1 MTILRGIGDHRDEG
15 DVRWLR
21 RAMGCGFEKRRTL
34 GHRTRF
40 AVARKKDEL
49 CFRGEEQKHGRRP
62 Q

>member
-1 MTILRGIGDHRDEG
+1 MKGSRVAESH
-15 DVRWLR
+15 
-21 RAMGCGFEKRRTL
+21 GFEKRRTL

-40 AVARKKDEL
+40 AVAGKKDEL